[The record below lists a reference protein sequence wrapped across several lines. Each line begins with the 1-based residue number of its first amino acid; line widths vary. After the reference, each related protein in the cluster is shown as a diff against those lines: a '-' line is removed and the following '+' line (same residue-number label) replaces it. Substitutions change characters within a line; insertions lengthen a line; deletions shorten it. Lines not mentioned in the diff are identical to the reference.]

1 MFTVDEPTAEAIRL
15 ALDKGGELSAVV
27 ELRRHFPLITDNEH
41 ARSCVR
47 AIASW
52 KPPAR
57 EAAGGAPRAPWMTI
71 DPAALDE
78 LDERGR

>member
-47 AIASW
+47 AIATW
-52 KPPAR
+52 KPLPAKPLAVR
-57 EAAGGAPRAPWMTI
+57 R
-71 DPAALDE
+71 
-78 LDERGR
+78 RGRNG